1 MNEDTPKMGSEG
13 ADPRTGEAAVPA
25 ADVKAW
31 FVRDVLPLEAMLMR
45 FLQRSWRNADDVE
58 DLRQEI
64 YAHVLKSAESGFPEK
79 AKPFLFSVARN
90 VIVDRLRKE
99 NVIPI
104 DVVSELELSGVPADE
119 PGPERTA
126 YARDTLRKLKR
137 ALDQL
142 SPRHREALLLARV
155 NGLSRREIA
164 QRMGISEQVVG
175 NYVHRGM
182 FVLADLLYGE
192 RTILGG
198 EHDLS

>member
-1 MNEDTPKMGSEG
+1 MTDEAQGVSSEG
-13 ADPRTGEAAVPA
+13 ADPRARGAAVSA
-25 ADVKAW
+25 ADIKTW
-31 FVRDVLPLEAMLMR
+31 FVREILPLEAMLMR
-45 FLQRSWRNADDVE
+45 HLRKNWRNASDVE
-58 DLRQEI
+58 DLRQEV
-64 YAHVLKSAESGFPEK
+64 YAQVLREAETGIPERAK
-79 AKPFLFSVARN
+79 AFLFAKARN
-90 VIVDRLRKE
+90 VMVDRFRKE

-104 DVVSELELSGVPADE
+104 EVGADLELSSLPADE

-126 YARDTLRKLKR
+126 YARDTLRRLQL
-137 ALDQL
+137 ALNEL
-142 SPRHREALLLARV
+142 PPRYREALLMTRV

-164 QRMGISEQVVG
+164 QRMGISEQAVS

>member
-1 MNEDTPKMGSEG
+1 MIEET
-13 ADPRTGEAAVPA
+13 TGVSSDDAEACARGTAVPA

-31 FVRDVLPLEAMLMR
+31 FVREILPLEAMLMR
-45 FLQRSWRNADDVE
+45 YLRKNWRNESDVE
-58 DLRQEI
+58 DLRQEV
-64 YAHVLKSAESGFPEK
+64 YAQVLREAESEIPQRAK
-79 AKPFLFSVARN
+79 AFLFAKARN
-90 VIVDRLRKE
+90 VMIDRFRKE

-104 DVVSELELSGVPADE
+104 ELGMDMELSGVPADE
-119 PGPERTA
+119 PGPERTT
-126 YARDTLRKLKR
+126 YARHTLRRLQL
-137 ALDQL
+137 ALNEL
-142 SPRHREALLLARV
+142 PPRYREALLMARV

-164 QRMGISEQVVG
+164 QRMGISEQAVG

>member
-1 MNEDTPKMGSEG
+1 MNDEFTSMSSEG
-13 ADPRTGEAAVPA
+13 AEPRARGAAVPA

-31 FVRDVLPLEAMLMR
+31 FVREVLPLEAMLMR
-45 FLQRSWRNADDVE
+45 FLQRNWRNAGDVE
-58 DLRQEI
+58 DLRQEV
-64 YAHVLKSAESGFPEK
+64 YAQVLKSAESNIPEK
-79 AKPFLFSVARN
+79 PKPFLFATARN

-104 DVVSELELSGVPADE
+104 DVVSELEFLTVPTDA
-119 PGPERTA
+119 PGPERTT
-126 YARDTLRKLKR
+126 YARDTLRKLQR

-142 SPRHREALLLARV
+142 PPRYREALLMTRV

-164 QRMGISEQVVG
+164 QRMGISEQAVS

-182 FVLADLLYGE
+182 FVVADLLYGE

>member
-1 MNEDTPKMGSEG
+1 MIDETPGVSSDGME
-13 ADPRTGEAAVPA
+13 PRAKGVAVRA
-25 ADVKAW
+25 ADIKAW
-31 FVRDVLPLEAMLMR
+31 FVREILPLEAMLMR
-45 FLQRSWRNADDVE
+45 YLHKNWRNESDIE
-58 DLRQEI
+58 DLRQEV
-64 YAHVLKSAESGFPEK
+64 YAQVLREAESGIPERAK
-79 AKPFLFSVARN
+79 AFLFAKARN
-90 VIVDRLRKE
+90 VMIDRFRKE

-104 DVVSELELSGVPADE
+104 ELGMDMELSGVPADE

-126 YARDTLRKLKR
+126 YARDTLRRLQL
-137 ALDQL
+137 ALNEL
-142 SPRHREALLLARV
+142 PPRYREALLMTRV

-164 QRMGISEQVVG
+164 QRMGISEQAVS

>member
-1 MNEDTPKMGSEG
+1 MNDEIKSVSSEG
-13 ADPRTGEAAVPA
+13 ADPRARGTAVPA

-45 FLQRSWRNADDVE
+45 FLQRNAGDAE
-58 DLRQEI
+58 DLRQEV
-64 YAHVLKSAESGFPEK
+64 YAQVLKSAETIIPEK
-79 AKPFLFSVARN
+79 TKPFLFSVARN

-126 YARDTLRKLKR
+126 YARDTLRKLKH

-164 QRMGISEQVVG
+164 QRMGVSEQVVG
-175 NYVHRGM
+175 NYVRRGM

-192 RTILGG
+192 RSILGG

>member
-1 MNEDTPKMGSEG
+1 MNDEIKSMSSEG
-13 ADPRTGEAAVPA
+13 ADPRARGTAVPA

-31 FVRDVLPLEAMLMR
+31 FVREVLPLEAMLMR
-45 FLQRSWRNADDVE
+45 FLHRNWRNAGDAE
-58 DLRQEI
+58 DLRQEV
-64 YAHVLKSAESGFPEK
+64 YAQVLKSAETNIPEK
-79 AKPFLFSVARN
+79 TKPFLFATARN
-90 VIVDRLRKE
+90 VLVDRLRKE

-104 DVVSELELSGVPADE
+104 DAVSELEFLTVPTDA

-126 YARDTLRKLKR
+126 YARDTLRKLQR

-142 SPRHREALLLARV
+142 PPRYREALLMARV

-164 QRMGISEQVVG
+164 QRMGISEQAVG

>member
-1 MNEDTPKMGSEG
+1 MNDAIKSVSSEG
-13 ADPRTGEAAVPA
+13 ADPRARGTAVPA

-45 FLQRSWRNADDVE
+45 FLQRNAGDAE
-58 DLRQEI
+58 DLRQEV
-64 YAHVLKSAESGFPEK
+64 YAQVLKSAETNIPEK
-79 AKPFLFSVARN
+79 TKPFLFSVARN

-126 YARDTLRKLKR
+126 YARDTLRKLKH

-164 QRMGISEQVVG
+164 QRMGVSEQVVG

-192 RTILGG
+192 RSILGG